1 MKTKRPRKEALFV
14 QVPSPD
20 GTVEFH
26 DATSHVGRVM
36 PFKNPKATCG
46 MRVTGEVV
54 AFSLLHL
61 TKKTATSMATKEL
74 VIPRGPLTR
83 VEKRALEIAADLA
96 DDELL
101 IESEVGTQKCKITRD
116 ANGVAEL
123 EPIIGAPEAE
133 GTGSPSGEDVSF
145 ELPREAVKLSIYM
158 KNPALGR
165 LIAIGFIGHPGR
177 PGGAE
182 TLRRIASMALFSLTQ
197 LSHFR
202 VITGM
207 VSVAVPSAPRAAAAP
222 VRKADDKVQMEIPLW
237 LFEETT
243 PPVLRCS
250 GSALLEIDLDLANPS
265 TGKLLYHFT
274 PSAEVAEIFEEYRT
288 ILDATVTEV
297 LRTKLDD
304 SEINSIA
311 IEIVLGEVDSGTIG
325 RLRDAVAGLAG
336 GLDLTPHLRQ
346 FHS

>member
-20 GTVEFH
+20 GAVEFH
-26 DATSHVGRVM
+26 DATAHVGRVM

-54 AFSLLHL
+54 SFSLLHL

-74 VIPRGPLTR
+74 LIPRGPLTR
-83 VEKRALEIAADLA
+83 VEKRAQEIAGEIGE
-96 DDELL
+96 DEIF
-101 IESEVGTQKCKITRD
+101 IESEIGSQKCRLTKD

-123 EPIIGAPEAE
+123 EPI
-133 GTGSPSGEDVSF
+133 GEDVSF
-145 ELPREAVKLSIYM
+145 ELPREAVKLSVYM
-158 KNPALGR
+158 KNAALGR
-165 LIAIGFIGHPGR
+165 LVAIGFIGHPGR
-177 PGGAE
+177 PGSPE
-182 TLRRIASMALFSLTQ
+182 SLRRVASMALFALTQ

-207 VSVAVPSAPRAAAAP
+207 VSVVVPAAARSLAVP
-222 VRKADDKVQMEIPLW
+222 VRKSEDKVQMEIPLW
-237 LFEETT
+237 LFDEST
-243 PPVLRCS
+243 PPVLRTS
-250 GSALLEIDLDLANPS
+250 GAVVLEVDLDKANPN
-265 TGKLLYHFT
+265 TGKLLYQFT
-274 PSAEVAEIFEEYRT
+274 PSAEIGEIFEEYRV

-311 IEIVLGEVDSGTIG
+311 IEIVLGEVDSRTVE
-325 RLRDAVAGLAG
+325 RLRDAISGLAG
-336 GLDLTPHLRQ
+336 GLDLTPRLRQ

>member
-20 GTVEFH
+20 GAVEFH

-54 AFSLLHL
+54 SFSLLHL
-61 TKKTATSMATKEL
+61 TKKTATSMAAKEL
-74 VIPRGPLTR
+74 MIPRGPLTR
-83 VEKRALEIAADLA
+83 VEKRAQELAAEIG
-96 DDELL
+96 DEEVL
-101 IESEVGTQKCKITRD
+101 IESELGSQKCRLIRD
-116 ANGVAEL
+116 PNGVVEL
-123 EPIIGAPEAE
+123 EAIGD
-133 GTGSPSGEDVSF
+133 DVSF
-145 ELPREAVKLSIYM
+145 ELPREAVKLSVYM
-158 KNPALGR
+158 KNAALGR
-165 LIAIGFIGHPGR
+165 LVGIGFIGHPGR
-177 PGGAE
+177 PGSPE
-182 TLRRIASMALFSLTQ
+182 SLRRVASMTLFALTQ

-207 VSVAVPSAPRAAAAP
+207 VSVVVPAASRMVAVP
-222 VRKADDKVQMEIPLW
+222 VRKNEDKAQMEIPLW
-237 LFEETT
+237 LFDESN
-243 PPVLRCS
+243 PPVLRTT
-250 GSALLEIDLDLANPS
+250 GAVVLEIDLDKANPN
-265 TGKLLYHFT
+265 TGKLLYNFT
-274 PSAEVAEIFEEYRT
+274 PDKEIAEIFEEYRV

-311 IEIVLGEVDSGTIG
+311 IEIVLGEVDSGTVG
-325 RLRDAVAGLAG
+325 RLRDAITGLAG
-336 GLDLTPHLRQ
+336 GLDLTPRLRQ

>member
-20 GTVEFH
+20 GAVEFH
-26 DATSHVGRVM
+26 DATAHVGRVM

-54 AFSLLHL
+54 SFSLLHL

-74 VIPRGPLTR
+74 LIPRGPLTR
-83 VEKRALEIAADLA
+83 VEKRAQEVAGEIGE
-96 DDELL
+96 DEVF
-101 IESEVGTQKCKITRD
+101 IESELGSQKCRLTKD

-123 EPIIGAPEAE
+123 EPI
-133 GTGSPSGEDVSF
+133 GEDVSF
-145 ELPREAVKLSIYM
+145 ELPREAVKLSVYT
-158 KNPALGR
+158 KSAALGR
-165 LIAIGFIGHPGR
+165 LVAVGFIGHPGR
-177 PGGAE
+177 PGSPE
-182 TLRRIASMALFSLTQ
+182 SLRRVASMALFALTQ

-207 VSVAVPSAPRAAAAP
+207 VSVVVPAAARALAIP
-222 VRKADDKVQMEIPLW
+222 VRKSEDKVQMEIPLW
-237 LFEETT
+237 LFDEST
-243 PPVLRCS
+243 PPVLRTS
-250 GSALLEIDLDLANPS
+250 GAVVLEVDLDKANPN
-265 TGKLLYHFT
+265 TGKLLYQFT
-274 PSAEVAEIFEEYRT
+274 PSTEIGEIFEEYRV

-311 IEIVLGEVDSGTIG
+311 IEIVLGEVDSRTVE
-325 RLRDAVAGLAG
+325 RLRDAISGLAG
-336 GLDLTPHLRQ
+336 GLDLTPRLRQ

>member
-20 GTVEFH
+20 GAVEFH
-26 DATSHVGRVM
+26 DATAHVGRVM

-54 AFSLLHL
+54 SFSLLHL

-74 VIPRGPLTR
+74 LIPRGPLTR
-83 VEKRALEIAADLA
+83 VEKRAQEIAGEIGE
-96 DDELL
+96 DEIF
-101 IESEVGTQKCKITRD
+101 IESELGSQKCRLTKD

-123 EPIIGAPEAE
+123 EPI
-133 GTGSPSGEDVSF
+133 GEDVSF
-145 ELPREAVKLSIYM
+145 ELPREAVKLSVYM
-158 KNPALGR
+158 KNAALGR
-165 LIAIGFIGHPGR
+165 LVAVGFIGHPGR
-177 PGGAE
+177 PGSPE
-182 TLRRIASMALFSLTQ
+182 SLRRVASMALFALTQ

-207 VSVAVPSAPRAAAAP
+207 VSVVVPAAARSLAVP
-222 VRKADDKVQMEIPLW
+222 VRKSEDKVQMEIPLW
-237 LFEETT
+237 LFDEST
-243 PPVLRCS
+243 PPVLRTS
-250 GSALLEIDLDLANPS
+250 GAVVLEVDLDKANPN
-265 TGKLLYHFT
+265 TGKLLYQFT
-274 PSAEVAEIFEEYRT
+274 PSTEIAEIFEEYRI

-311 IEIVLGEVDSGTIG
+311 IEIVLGEVDSRTVE
-325 RLRDAVAGLAG
+325 RLRDAISGLAG
-336 GLDLTPHLRQ
+336 GLDLTPRLRQ

>member
-20 GTVEFH
+20 GAVEFH
-26 DATSHVGRVM
+26 DATAHVGRIM

-54 AFSLLHL
+54 SFSLLHL
-61 TKKTATSMATKEL
+61 TKKTATAMAAKEL

-83 VEKRALEIAADLA
+83 VEKRSQELAAEIGE
-96 DDELL
+96 DEIL
-101 IESEVGTQKCKITRD
+101 IESELGTQKCRFTRD
-116 ANGVAEL
+116 PNGVVDL
-123 EPIIGAPEAE
+123 EPIGD
-133 GTGSPSGEDVSF
+133 DVSF

-158 KNPALGR
+158 RNAALGR

-177 PGGAE
+177 PGSPE
-182 TLRRIASMALFSLTQ
+182 TLRRVASMAMFALTQ

-207 VSVAVPSAPRAAAAP
+207 VSVVVPAAARALAAP
-222 VRKADDKVQMEIPLW
+222 VRKVEDKVQLEIPLW
-237 LFEETT
+237 LFDESAT
-243 PPVLRCS
+243 PVLRVN
-250 GSALLEIDLDLANPS
+250 GPVMLEIDLDKANPN
-265 TGKLLYHFT
+265 TGKLLYQFT
-274 PSAEVAEIFEEYRT
+274 PGKEIAEIFEEYRV

-311 IEIVLGEVDSGTIG
+311 IEIVLGEVDSGTVG
-325 RLRDAVAGLAG
+325 RLRDALVGLQG
-336 GLDLTPHLRQ
+336 GLDLTPRLRQ